1 MAVNRVF
8 LNAINGG
15 NIDADEVQAEIERK
29 VTLYQESQKPK
40 TFNNFMSTG
49 NEKIFN
55 LEHKRHMSDTKPTL
69 KEIKPE
75 TVSSFADSP
84 MN

>member
-1 MAVNRVF
+1 
-8 LNAINGG
+8 
-15 NIDADEVQAEIERK
+15 
-29 VTLYQESQKPK
+29 
-40 TFNNFMSTG
+40 MSAR

-55 LEHKRHMSDTKPTL
+55 VEHKRHMSDTKPTL

-75 TVSSFADSP
+75 TVSSFAESP

>member
-1 MAVNRVF
+1 
-8 LNAINGG
+8 
-15 NIDADEVQAEIERK
+15 
-29 VTLYQESQKPK
+29 
-40 TFNNFMSTG
+40 MSTG

-55 LEHKRHMSDTKPTL
+55 LEHKRNMSDTKPTL

-75 TVSSFADSP
+75 TVSNFADSP

>member
-1 MAVNRVF
+1 
-8 LNAINGG
+8 
-15 NIDADEVQAEIERK
+15 
-29 VTLYQESQKPK
+29 
-40 TFNNFMSTG
+40 MSVG

-55 LEHKRHMSDTKPTL
+55 LEHRRNMSDTKPTL

-75 TVSSFADSP
+75 TLSSFADSP